1 MSVPR
6 SFKRLCG
13 LVLVVVLTSSFALG
27 FQPRQRPSRF
37 DRLVIRDPSI
47 AAGAATMPLQAL
59 DPSTPLRQAWESFGS
74 AHGERWR
81 IVLDRRT
88 GAPLLV
94 EGQGIPWIAGS
105 GNHLSDP
112 TSPTLESLERSL
124 RRFVSANNA
133 ILMAGDAEMVLDRQ
147 ASGKLTPETWIVV
160 FNREIG
166 GVPVQGD
173 KYLFTIGHGNLI
185 SFGATR
191 WGAIAAGTL
200 PSLSAGE
207 AYGALTAYM
216 GIGTADDVRMP
227 EPGRLV
233 LLPLPAEQSAG
244 AGDTGGPAG
253 RETGGLY
260 TGPVGAGIH
269 SALAWRMVLRVGG
282 EPGRW
287 VGLVEANSPT
297 AGRILALFDD
307 DHYAQAKGGV
317 YPESDDQ
324 ICPSGC
330 EQAGYPM
337 PFADISVN
345 GSPQTA
351 NTMGLFD
358 CTPGGA
364 TATTSLAGPYARIND
379 NCGAASESISCDND
393 LDLRTS
399 AGADCDV
406 PSGSSPGNTHSARTG
421 FYVVN
426 RLAEHARAWLPSN
439 TWLTQQLTENVNIN
453 ATCNAYWNGIT
464 LNMYKSGGGCNNTG
478 EIAGVVQHEWGH
490 GLDSNDGGGYDDP
503 TEAYADITEFM
514 ADHTSCIGRG
524 FWQSQQCGGY
534 GNPCLNCTG
543 IRDQDWDQRQNHA
556 PSTPAGFVQ
565 NNCGGGDGP
574 CGGEQHCEGYVS
586 AEAMWDLAARDL
598 PALGLDAATAWQV
611 TDRLWYSSRSGS
623 GGNAYN
629 CSLPNSDGC
638 GSNSWFSKLRT
649 ADDDDGNLNNGTPH
663 GSAIFAA
670 FDRHKIACGAASDP
684 SNQNTSSCPALAAPA
699 LSATAGSSSVSLSGR
714 RSRTLPHTTCCATIP
729 AAMARTPSLR
739 PWRLPERPTRTRDW
753 RTASRS
759 TTACRPLGR
768 TPPARGRFRTAS
780 RSPRSL
786 SQARFHSIAEPTA
799 ARRRSRSRCVTP
811 ISVRR
816 RRPQRSGRRE
826 SLDQRRFC

>member
-1 MSVPR
+1 MSVW
-6 SFKRLCG
+6 RLPVRKPMLMT
-13 LVLVVVLTSSFALG
+13 LVLVLTLTVSQTVAY
-27 FQPRQRPSRF
+27 QIRKEASRF
-37 DRLVIRDPSI
+37 DKLAIPDPSQ
-47 AAGAATMPLQAL
+47 AVSVSTLPTDSLAPSDPTRAG
-59 DPSTPLRQAWESFGS
+59 WESFKV
-74 AHGERWR
+74 AHGQGWS
-81 IVLDRRT
+81 IYLDRRS

-105 GNHLSDP
+105 GNHLVDS
-112 TSPTLESLERSL
+112 SPVSLVSLEKSL
-124 RRFVSANNA
+124 RAFIGQNSSLLLARESE
-133 ILMAGDAEMVLDRQ
+133 LVLDKQ
-147 ASGKLTPETWIVV
+147 ASGKIAPEVWQVV
-160 FNREIG
+160 FDRG
-166 GVPVQGD
+166 VAGVPVAGD
-173 KYLFTIGHGNLI
+173 RYIFTIGHGNLV
-185 SFGATR
+185 SFGASR
-191 WGAIAAGTL
+191 WSAITTDPT
-200 PSLSAGE
+200 PSIDAGE
-207 AYGALTAYM
+207 ALRRLYAYM
-216 GIGTADDVRMP
+216 HLTGAEGIDII
-227 EPGRLV
+227 
-233 LLPLPAEQSAG
+233 AG
-244 AGDTGGPAG
+244 ASLSILPTGLPSEGG
-253 RETGGLY
+253 RAY
-260 TGPVGAGIH
+260 QGPVGSGYG
-269 SALAWRMVLRVGG
+269 SALAWRYVLRVAG
-282 EPGRW
+282 EPGTW
-287 VGLVEANSPT
+287 VGQVDAHSG
-297 AGRILALFDD
+297 AILALFDD
-307 DHYAQAKGGV
+307 NKYALAKGGV

-345 GSPQTA
+345 GAPQTA

-364 TATTSLAGPYARIND
+364 TATTTLAGPYARIND

-556 PSTPAGFVQ
+556 PSTPAGFIQ

-699 LSATAGSSSVSLSGR
+699 LSATAGSSSVSLSLMVVANPSIYNVLRNDSGCDGAY
-714 RSRTLPHTTCCATIP
+714 TIIATVAAPGTTYTDSGLANGFTEHYRVQ
-729 AAMARTPSLR
+729 AVGANS
-739 PWRLPERPTRTRDW
+739 
-753 RTASRS
+753 
-759 TTACRPLGR
+759 ACTG
-768 TPPARGRFRTAS
+768 TPP
-780 RSPRSL
+780 
-786 SQARFHSIAEPTA
+786 
-799 ARRRSRSRCVTP
+799 
-811 ISVRR
+811 
-816 RRPQRSGRRE
+816 
-826 SLDQRRFC
+826 